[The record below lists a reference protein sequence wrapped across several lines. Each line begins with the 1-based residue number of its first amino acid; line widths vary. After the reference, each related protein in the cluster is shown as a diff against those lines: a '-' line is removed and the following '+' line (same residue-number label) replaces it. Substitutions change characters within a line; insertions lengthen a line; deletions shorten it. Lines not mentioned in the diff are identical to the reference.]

1 MLLLQF
7 LSLFE
12 KEGIEHLVS
21 GGYALCLNG
30 AVRPTVDIDILIPDQ
45 VLNSEKYKSLEW
57 NIINMEFE
65 YSPQKSN
72 SFKKV
77 FMNTNG
83 DTLCLHFDS
92 NFHNYESKTVRIKS
106 HQFDIL
112 SPKDLIQ
119 IKRKD
124 LTPQNQEDIKA
135 LQELYG

>member
-30 AVRPTVDIDILIPDQ
+30 AVRPTVDIDILIPIQ
-45 VLNSEKYKSLEW
+45 ALNTERYRSLEW
-57 NIINMEFE
+57 NLANMEYE
-65 YSPQKSN
+65 YSPQKSD
-72 SFKKV
+72 SSKKI
-77 FMNTNG
+77 FLNPNG
-83 DTLCLHFDS
+83 EALCIHVDS
-92 NFHNYESKTVRIKS
+92 NFYKYESKTVRIKS

-112 SPKDLIQ
+112 SPRDLIQ
-119 IKRKD
+119 IKSKH